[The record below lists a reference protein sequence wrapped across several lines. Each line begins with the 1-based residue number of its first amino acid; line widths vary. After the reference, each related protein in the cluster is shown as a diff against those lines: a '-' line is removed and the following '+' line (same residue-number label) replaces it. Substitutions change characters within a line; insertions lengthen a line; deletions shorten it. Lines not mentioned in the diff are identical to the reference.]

1 MRPSRFQQTFLVVS
15 VSLMFVALVSEKRP
29 GAVELLAA
37 QHEEG
42 PVTTPRTTIGIS
54 RSDKKYATE
63 IDDVEVRELVAQSV
77 RMAGG
82 LSGVVGDGDVVAIKP
97 NLVTPYDDSAAQQ
110 LLPIEVNGITTD
122 WRVTRALV
130 GLVREVNPN
139 GRIVIMEG
147 SAGVG
152 TQWNMNRLRYTRE
165 SMPEVDEFICLE
177 DSGAWHQ
184 WDSPLL
190 SIVTLP
196 QGMGLYPDYLKPN
209 RSEAIFLNKKYYEA
223 DVLISVPV
231 LKNHY
236 CTGITGAIKNI
247 GIGATPANIYGSSPS
262 EIWRGTGIDHTG
274 NMEYLHK
281 WIHDFYLAKPIDF
294 VVMDGL
300 QSVSHGP
307 TCYNTASYEANK
319 QNMRVI
325 LAGKDAIATD
335 AIASLI
341 VGIDPYAVD
350 HLVQL
355 GADGMGIINPALIR
369 VEGHLVHGIKKSFDL
384 NAPGSYAKYTDFTP
398 PEITIQ
404 SIRVDGD
411 QLKVALLASPDTA
424 LVEIAVEGR
433 RLDPAVIDGFDDIT
447 LDIRHIRGDVRE
459 ITVYGYDRF
468 LNGTVVRFP
477 ADGS

>member
-15 VSLMFVALVSEKRP
+15 VSLMLVALISEKRP
-29 GAVELLAA
+29 DAVELLAA
-37 QHEEG
+37 QFEDG
-42 PVTTPRTTIGIS
+42 PVTQPRATIGVS
-54 RSDKKYATE
+54 KSSKEQATD
-63 IDDVEVRELVAQSV
+63 IGDAEVKDLVAHAV

-82 LSGVVGDGDVVAIKP
+82 LASVVRDGDVVAIKP

-110 LLPIEVNGITTD
+110 LLPIEVNGVTTD
-122 WRVTRALV
+122 WRVTKALV
-130 GLVREVNPN
+130 DLIREINPT
-139 GRIVIMEG
+139 GKIYIMEG

-165 SMPEVDEFICLE
+165 SIPGVDEFICLE
-177 DSGAWHQ
+177 DSGQWHQ

-196 QGMGLYPDYLKPN
+196 RGMGLYPDYLKPN
-209 RSEAIFLNKKYYEA
+209 RSEEIFLNKKYYEA

-262 EIWRGTGIDHTG
+262 EIWRGNGIDHSG
-274 NMEYLHK
+274 NMVYLHR
-281 WIHDFYLAKPIDF
+281 WIHDFYLCRPIDF

-325 LAGKDAIATD
+325 LAGKDAIAADT
-335 AIASLI
+335 IASLI
-341 VGIDPYAVD
+341 VGIDPYEVD

-355 GADGMGIINPALIR
+355 GADGMGMVNPALIR

-384 NAPGSYAKYTDFTP
+384 NRPGSDAKYTDFTP
-398 PEITIQ
+398 PEITVH
-404 SIRVDGD
+404 SVRVDGN
-411 QLKVALLASPDTA
+411 QLKVALTVSPDTA
-424 LVEIAVEGR
+424 LVEIAIEGR
-433 RLDPAVIDGFDDIT
+433 RLDQAVIDGFDDIT
-447 LDIRHIRGDVRE
+447 LDISHIQGDIRD
-459 ITVYGYDRF
+459 ITVYAYDRF
-468 LNGTVVRFP
+468 LNGTIESFQP
-477 ADGS
+477 DGS